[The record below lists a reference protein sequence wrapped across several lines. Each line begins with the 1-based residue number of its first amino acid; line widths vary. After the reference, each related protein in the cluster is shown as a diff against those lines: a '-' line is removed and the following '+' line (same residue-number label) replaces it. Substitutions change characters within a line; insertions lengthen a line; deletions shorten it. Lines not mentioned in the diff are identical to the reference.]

1 MWLLQCRMVFVR
13 VLSFLLF
20 LSISSLSLR
29 GVLSSPS
36 YSSSYSVLR
45 SLTPGEKCQGFD
57 RSLKLNLYIR
67 RKKNDFAF
75 CFLHRNVTRL
85 TMLSTKRNA
94 KVRDRFIL
102 LLKNRVIVQ
111 ICLYEVQTTLS
122 ATAQKPRWALNVQ
135 EGQHSL
141 SKKTMIIIFLASIFQ
156 KKVVRVCV
164 HKYTLSGPKTK

>member
-1 MWLLQCRMVFVR
+1 MWFLQCRMVFVR

-67 RKKNDFAF
+67 KKKDFAF

-141 SKKTMIIIFLASIFQ
+141 SKKTMIIIFLASIFRR
-156 KKVVRVCV
+156 K
-164 HKYTLSGPKTK
+164 